1 MRLLPLARP
10 HAISQREP
18 VKWPGV
24 LPHPSP
30 LPLGEGEGTRLLA
43 VGRVPAVQTRADWLP
58 AGEGWGEGENVSQ
71 RHRSDSTETLSDLVS
86 HLRASPFAP
95 GSFSLAPVQ
104 IEWPRVTIIIPT
116 KPGQAEIPSVE
127 AARKL
132 DYPRERMDIIV
143 ARGKQP
149 AIQRNRALQ
158 AATGE
163 IIYFLDD
170 DARPAPSALRRA
182 VEHFQKNPQ
191 VQMVGGP
198 NLCPPDAP
206 FLEQVFAV
214 VLASWI
220 AFGPSRARYDRVGQ
234 TRPSGEK
241 ELILCN
247 LLARRAALL
256 EAGGFDEALYPNEE
270 NALMDEITKRGGGLI
285 YDPEVVAER
294 RPRGTLRAFCKMLMN
309 YGRGRA
315 EQFRRHPTPGS
326 AMNFVPPLFVLYLFA
341 LPILFALPA
350 RLEPSALLL
359 LLVTLPG
366 LIYWPVLLL
375 QTLASIPRF
384 GFARSVAAFPLL
396 FATHFFYGVGFWR
409 GLFTDVNRARPAIAE
424 VTLDRPAL

>member
-1 MRLLPLARP
+1 ME
-10 HAISQREP
+10 H
-18 VKWPGV
+18 
-24 LPHPSP
+24 
-30 LPLGEGEGTRLLA
+30 
-43 VGRVPAVQTRADWLP
+43 
-58 AGEGWGEGENVSQ
+58 
-71 RHRSDSTETLSDLVS
+71 
-86 HLRASPFAP
+86 
-95 GSFSLAPVQ
+95 
-104 IEWPRVTIIIPT
+104 EWPRVTIIVPT

-127 AARKL
+127 AARAL
-132 DYPRERMDIIV
+132 DYPRELMDVIV

-149 AIQRNRALQ
+149 AIQRNRALRE
-158 AATGE
+158 ATGE

-170 DARPAPSALRRA
+170 DARPAPSSLRRA
-182 VEHFQKNPQ
+182 VQHFENEQK

-247 LLARRAALL
+247 LLARRATML
-256 EAGGFDEALYPNEE
+256 EVGGFDEALYPNEE
-270 NALMDEITKRGGGLI
+270 NALMDEVQKRGGVLL

-294 RPRGTLRAFCKMLMN
+294 RPRGTLKAFCKMLLN

-315 EQFRRHPTPGS
+315 EQFRLHPTPGS
-326 AMNFVPPLFVLYLFA
+326 AMNFVPPLFVLYLFT
-341 LPILFALPA
+341 LPVLVQMLS
-350 RLEPSALLL
+350 RLEQRWLL

-366 LIYWPVLLL
+366 LIYWPALLL
-375 QTLASIPRF
+375 QTVASVPRF
-384 GFARSVAAFPLL
+384 GLIRSVAALPLL

-409 GLFTDVNRARPAIAE
+409 GLFTRVNRTKPATTE
-424 VTLDRPAL
+424 VTFDRPAL